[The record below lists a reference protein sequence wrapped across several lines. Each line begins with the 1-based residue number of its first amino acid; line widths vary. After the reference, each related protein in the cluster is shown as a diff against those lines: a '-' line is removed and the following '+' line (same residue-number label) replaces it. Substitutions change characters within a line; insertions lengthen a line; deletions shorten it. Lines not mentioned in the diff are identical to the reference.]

1 MGEEVDRQLI
11 ELIKK
16 EALQLKVIEKTIID
30 IINAPVNSE
39 NDMLGRYIS
48 YKQMAAAYND
58 FVDQS
63 ESIKMLQ
70 LNGISYFD
78 LSKIGSPGSMTWP
91 QQKELIE
98 LVLLKARILLARLES
113 NVDVV
118 NDEIINLTNFIQNS
132 TGVV

>member
-1 MGEEVDRQLI
+1 
-11 ELIKK
+11 
-16 EALQLKVIEKTIID
+16 
-30 IINAPVNSE
+30 
-39 NDMLGRYIS
+39 
-48 YKQMAAAYND
+48 MAAAYND

-70 LNGISYFD
+70 FNGISYFD